1 MFASST
7 LTRRVYIRQLGRGF
21 FVNVTAGRTVYRSAE
36 RPEASGWGVATL
48 LREIIAKGVKARG
61 GKGRDLT
68 RRMLY
73 LPALIVAAVLMA
85 CAVVVLA
92 LSEKAEATFPGK
104 NGRIAYSVFGERT
117 DDAIY
122 TIGPDGGAKTKLT
135 RGYQP
140 SYSPDGKRLA
150 YTVSGGN
157 SARDALSE
165 TSQGFQPSSGK
176 GPAYNASEK
185 LQKTKTASGARVTLN
200 WVYAEENYVSIGYQV
215 EDLKD
220 LQA

>member
-1 MFASST
+1 M
-7 LTRRVYIRQLGRGF
+7 
-21 FVNVTAGRTVYRSAE
+21 NVTAGRAVYKNAE
-36 RPEASGWGVATL
+36 RPDDSGWGVATL

-73 LPALIVAAVLMA
+73 LPALIVAAALMA
-85 CAVVVLA
+85 CAVVVLVA
-92 LSEKAEATFPGK
+92 SKKAEATFPGK
-104 NGRIAYSVFGERT
+104 NDRIAYSVFGERT

-150 YTVSGGN
+150 YSGWSGVEGDDQVASSN
-157 SARDALSE
+157 IYTIKVGGGSRVKVTDNNIGRSE
-165 TSQGFQPSSGK
+165 STSWGSRP
-176 GPAYNASEK
+176 
-185 LQKTKTASGARVTLN
+185 
-200 WVYAEENYVSIGYQV
+200 
-215 EDLKD
+215 
-220 LQA
+220 